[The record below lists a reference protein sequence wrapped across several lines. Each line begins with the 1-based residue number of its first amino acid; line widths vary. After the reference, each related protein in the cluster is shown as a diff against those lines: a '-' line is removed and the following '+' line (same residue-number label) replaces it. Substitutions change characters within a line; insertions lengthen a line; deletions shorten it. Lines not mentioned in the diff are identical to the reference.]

1 MEAVAAQ
8 QRQQQAVA
16 DFEAGRVTA
25 AQAAASA
32 EGPTTGTAS
41 QDPHGAAAAHAAD
54 ASVPMAIASSCRRVL
69 PLSMLPHPMCTV
81 SPAFGAACV
90 RACLA
95 SQL

>member
-32 EGPTTGTAS
+32 EGPTTGAGS

-69 PLSMLPHPMCTV
+69 PLSILPLVHRE
-81 SPAFGAACV
+81 FAAAD
-90 RACLA
+90 ACACPSHLW
-95 SQL
+95 LGM